1 MVLLSLGELNIDRAV
16 VGDDRLLQDTFS
28 WSVMFLFSD
37 LTIEGEAVT
46 TRLLSRAATSCP
58 KGG

>member
-1 MVLLSLGELNIDRAV
+1 VVLLSLGELNIDRAV

-28 WSVMFLFSD
+28 WFVMFLFSD